1 MTAPKRKAPK
11 PSKVSGAFSQQSELF
26 DLPAFSPTLPQP
38 DTDAMRALVDLV
50 ARPTLMQR
58 DWLREGMGWRLAAE
72 VHRLKDEMGW
82 PVQSKRNPAQTG
94 RQAIYSLPM
103 YAKQAAHILLKGGT
117 V

>member
-1 MTAPKRKAPK
+1 MKKAPK

-38 DTDAMRALVDLV
+38 GTDAMRALVDLMT
-50 ARPTLMQR
+50 RPTLMQR

-82 PVQSKRNPAQTG
+82 PVKSDRNPAKTG
-94 RQAIYSLPM
+94 KQAIYSLPM
-103 YAKQAAHILLKGGT
+103 YAKQAAHRLLKVVPHG
-117 V
+117 